1 MHNDYLLTPEKLAN
15 GIKVRDVKKLIPS
28 LGDKTNYVVN
38 YRNFQLCLLLEM
50 KLTKIHKMLKHKQ
63 SDWMKIYID
72 LIPKKERK
80 LPIVL
85 KNLFLS

>member
-1 MHNDYLLTPEKLAN
+1 
-15 GIKVRDVKKLIPS
+15 
-28 LGDKTNYVVN
+28 
-38 YRNFQLCLLLEM
+38 M
-50 KLTKIHKMLKHKQ
+50 KLTKIHKMLKLKQ

-85 KNLFLS
+85 KKPF

>member
-1 MHNDYLLTPEKLAN
+1 MHNDYLLTPEKFAN
-15 GIKVRDVKKLIPS
+15 GIKVGDVKKLIPS

-38 YRNFQLCLLLEM
+38 YKNFQLYLSVEM
-50 KLTKIHKMLKHKQ
+50 KLTKIHKMLKLKQ

-72 LIPKKERK
+72 LILKKERK

-85 KNLFLS
+85 KKPF